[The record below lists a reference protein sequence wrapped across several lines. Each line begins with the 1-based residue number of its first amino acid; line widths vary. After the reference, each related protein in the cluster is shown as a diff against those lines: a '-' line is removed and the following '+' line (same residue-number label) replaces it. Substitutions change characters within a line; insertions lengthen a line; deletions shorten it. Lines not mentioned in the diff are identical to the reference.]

1 MKRWL
6 WCAGA
11 LLLTAVLGGMP
22 FIGTDIAKLQPVEVL
37 RVQKEG
43 DLVLVELDTGD
54 SGKGATLEM
63 ALQDLKESTPGKVF
77 LETADYLLINPEAEA
92 LLESLAE
99 HLRPA
104 CGVCLE
110 NGEVKLEETAEFL
123 GAHEPGLTLQEYRAG
138 NHSLQKLVV
147 REERMYLVS

>member
-11 LLLTAVLGGMP
+11 LLFTAVLGGMP
-22 FIGTDIAKLQPVEVL
+22 FAGTDIAKLQPVEVL
-37 RVQKEG
+37 RVQKDG
-43 DLVLVELDTGD
+43 DMISVELDTGD
-54 SGKGATLEM
+54 SGKGTTLEA

-77 LETADYLLINPEAEA
+77 LETADYLLINGEAEV

-99 HLRPA
+99 YLRPA

-110 NGEVKLEETAEFL
+110 AGEAKLEEAAQFL
-123 GAHEPGLTLQEYRAG
+123 GVHEPGLTLQEYRAG
-138 NHSLQKLVV
+138 DHALQELVV

>member
-1 MKRWL
+1 MKRWI

-37 RVQKEG
+37 RVQKDG
-43 DLVLVELDTGD
+43 DVILVELDTGD
-54 SGKGATLEM
+54 SGKGTTLEA
-63 ALQDLKESTPGKVF
+63 ALQDLKDSTPGEVF
-77 LETADYLLINPEAEA
+77 LETAEYLLISREVEA
-92 LLESLAE
+92 LLSSLAE
-99 HLRPA
+99 YLRPA

-110 NGEVKLEETAEFL
+110 DGVAKLEDVAEFL

-138 NHSLQKLVV
+138 DQSLRKLVV

>member
-11 LLLTAVLGGMP
+11 LLLTAILGGMP
-22 FIGTDIAKLQPVEVL
+22 FAGTDIAKLQPVEVL
-37 RVQKEG
+37 RVQKDGEMIS
-43 DLVLVELDTGD
+43 VELDTGD
-54 SGKGATLEM
+54 SGKGATLEA

-77 LETADYLLINPEAEA
+77 LETADYLLINKEAET
-92 LLESLAE
+92 LLPSLAE

-110 NGEVKLEETAEFL
+110 NGEAKLEEAAEFL

-138 NHSLQKLVV
+138 DHALQELVV